1 MTLRTNKLPLLALL
15 GAVLI
20 LNLVIVLV
28 AHVGLDKLRMR
39 HVREAEIRSQNIA
52 QALDMTLSETIRKID
67 LSLET
72 VVAELDQHASLS
84 DADSLRRIRSLLHQ
98 QKTQL
103 PETEAWSIVDAKG
116 QVDFHSSTAGPA
128 NFTVEDREYFRR
140 LKSDSQDRLYISKPI
155 LSRVSNERIVV
166 FVRRFNYPGG
176 DFRGIVVIPLGISH
190 FNRMLSKYDLGVNG
204 TAALYFGD
212 FDPLTRIV
220 RSVDGDVSARLDP
233 PNHAAIGETVR
244 RLGQA
249 GTYQA
254 PSLFDGIDRISSYRQ
269 LNDIDLYVVAGVS
282 SNEFLEEWRAFA
294 YKLWFVVGVFLL
306 AMNGLVYFLAVLW
319 LRQQR
324 HAERLVASL
333 KDLEQRDHALLAAQE
348 AGNLGT
354 YTIDLSDGSW
364 IGSDKLHEIFAID
377 RSYPHTLEGWS
388 ARIHPDDRP
397 GIDHHFYEEV
407 IKGGAKFDHEY
418 RIVISTSEP
427 VRWVH
432 GLGVIKLD
440 ANGQP
445 ASISGT
451 ITDITV
457 RKNAEERLKLAQE
470 VFLSATEGILVTDK
484 NGIILETNPAFTEI
498 TGYANEE
505 AKGNAPIILHPRN
518 QDMAD
523 YDLVWQSVQEKG
535 RWEGDVI
542 NQRKDGS
549 LYTLH
554 ARIFAIYD
562 STGAVSRYCGVISDI
577 TTLKETQERLK
588 FVALHDELTG
598 LANRTLLTDRM
609 FRALS
614 DAKHRDA
621 ELLAVCHLDIDRFA
635 DINDAWGAEVGD
647 RLLIEVARRLTF
659 SLRTGDTVARLG
671 GDEFVVVLSGLKTE
685 ASVKSAI
692 SRMIHNAT
700 RRLQIGEAE
709 IALTISAGVTIYP
722 YDPANEPD
730 VLIRHADQALY
741 EAKRGGKN
749 AMRFFDP
756 GVEERLRANQEIHDC
771 LLEALVRDELCV
783 HFQPKVNLR
792 TGEISGMEAL
802 VRWNHPEKGLLSPGE
817 FLPAIEATDLTLPF
831 GEWILHHSIR
841 QRQRWLAAGF
851 DIPISVN
858 IFSRHL
864 QRPDFVERLGIILD
878 AYPDFNPERLE
889 LEIVETTALEDIQR
903 ASKCI
908 EGCKKYGVQFALD
921 DFGTGFS
928 SLTYLR
934 QLAAATVKIDRS
946 FVRDILDNSADHAL
960 VRGIIGMAHSM
971 GRGVVAEGVESI
983 EHGNV
988 LRRYGCNHA
997 QGYGIARPMP
1007 GDAVV
1012 TWVGNWKCPVDWL
1025 EETTSVES
1033 TPSG

>member
-1 MTLRTNKLPLLALL
+1 MTLRTNKWPLLALL
-15 GAVLI
+15 GAVLV
-20 LNLVIVLV
+20 LNLVIILATHV
-28 AHVGLDKLRMR
+28 AVDKLRMR

-52 QALDMTLSETIRKID
+52 QALDMTVSETVRKID

-84 DADSLRRIRSLLHQ
+84 DADALRRIKSLLHQ
-98 QKTQL
+98 QKTNL
-103 PETEAWSIVDAKG
+103 PETEAWSIVDARG
-116 QVDFHSSTAGPA
+116 RVDFHSSAAGAA

-140 LKSDSQDRLYISKPI
+140 LQSDSRDRLYISKPI
-155 LSRVSNERIVV
+155 VSRVSNERIVV
-166 FVRRFNYPGG
+166 FARRFNDSGG
-176 DFRGIVVIPLGISH
+176 DFRGIVVIPLGVSH
-190 FNRMLSKYDLGVNG
+190 FNRMLSKYDLGVRG
-204 TAALYFGD
+204 TAALFYGD

-220 RSVDGDVSARLDP
+220 RSAEGDVSAELDP
-233 PNHAAIGETVR
+233 PNHAAISETVR
-244 RLGQA
+244 RWGQA
-249 GTYQA
+249 ATYQA

-282 SNEFLEEWRAFA
+282 SSEFLEEWRAFA
-294 YKLWFVVGVFLL
+294 YKLWFVVAVFLL
-306 AMNGLVYFLAVLW
+306 AMNALVYFLAVLW

-333 KDLEQRDHALLAAQE
+333 TALEQRDHALLAAQE
-348 AGNLGT
+348 AGNLGA

-364 IGSDKLHEIFAID
+364 VGSDKLHEIFAID
-377 RSYPHTLEGWS
+377 SAYPHTLEGWD
-388 ARIHPDDRP
+388 ARVHPDDRP
-397 GIDHHFYEEV
+397 GLDRHFYEEV

-418 RIVISTSEP
+418 RIVIPPSGEI
-427 VRWVH
+427 RWVH
-432 GLGVIKLD
+432 GLGVIKFD
-440 ANGQP
+440 ANGKP

-451 ITDITV
+451 ITDISV
-457 RKNAEERLKLAQE
+457 RKSAEERLKLAQE
-470 VFLSATEGILVTDK
+470 VFLSATEGILITDK
-484 NGIILETNPAFTEI
+484 DGIILETNPAFTEI

-505 AKGNAPIILHPRN
+505 AKGKTPIILHPRN
-518 QDMAD
+518 H
-523 YDLVWQSVQEKG
+523 DLAAFDRVWQSVQERG
-535 RWEGDVI
+535 RWEGDLI

-549 LYTLH
+549 LYTQR

-562 STGAVSRYCGVISDI
+562 SGGKVSRYCGVISDI
-577 TTLKETQERLK
+577 SALKETQERLK

-598 LANRTLLTDRM
+598 LANRSLLTDRM

-614 DAKHRDA
+614 ECKRRDA

-635 DINDAWGAEVGD
+635 DINDTWGAEVGD
-647 RLLIEVARRLTF
+647 RLLVEVARRLTF

-685 ASVKSAI
+685 ASVKSAV

-700 RRLQIGEAE
+700 RRLQIGEAGIE
-709 IALTISAGVTIYP
+709 LTISAGVTIYP

-741 EAKRGGKN
+741 DAKRGGKN

-771 LLEALVRDELCV
+771 LLEALVRDELCL
-783 HFQPKVNLR
+783 HFQPKVNLM

-802 VRWNHPEKGLLSPGE
+802 VRWNHPEKGLLPPGE
-817 FLPAIEATDLTLPF
+817 FLPAIEATDLTLPV

-841 QRQRWLAAGF
+841 QRQRWLAAGL

-864 QRPDFVERLGIILD
+864 QRPDFVERLGVILD
-878 AYPDFNPERLE
+878 AYPDLNPEMLE

-903 ASKCI
+903 VSKCI
-908 EGCKKYGVQFALD
+908 DGCKKYGVRFALD

-971 GRGVVAEGVESI
+971 GRDVVAEGVESI

-988 LRRYGCNHA
+988 LQRYGCNHA

-1007 GDAVV
+1007 GDDVV
-1012 TWVGNWKCPVDWL
+1012 VWAGNWKSPEGWQAAA
-1025 EETTSVES
+1025 TS
-1033 TPSG
+1033 G